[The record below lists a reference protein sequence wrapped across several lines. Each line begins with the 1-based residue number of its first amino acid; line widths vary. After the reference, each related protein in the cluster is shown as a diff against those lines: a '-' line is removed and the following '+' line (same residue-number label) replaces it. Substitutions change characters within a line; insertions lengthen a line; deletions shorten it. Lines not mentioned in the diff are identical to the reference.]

1 MIRARRLAVVLTVW
15 VLAGLVSVGAFKLPA
30 LFFGSG
36 LGAATYRSIIPI
48 SIVATQVDEPTRAK
62 YVHAMETVLRYYNRE
77 FGSILVPAV
86 TLYLYESRE
95 AYEQGL
101 VEVAGIAPNRAHLDA
116 EIGTA
121 MALPRPWWILIN
133 TTRARDVE
141 GLVGHEF
148 MHLMQGAWGDRGPDK
163 RGPSWLSEGMG
174 EWYRARIDES
184 LGVSPRGWWD
194 RIVATEVADRA
205 GVLLTM
211 PLTGAPDG
219 WVRLNARFGRAYDR
233 PSVLYLWAYLAYSR
247 LLTKVSRDDVIRF
260 FHVPHAGPNLNGA
273 FEKVFRMS
281 LGEFEADLNNY
292 IRSLKK

>member
-1 MIRARRLAVVLTVW
+1 MARGRWGRVLTLW
-15 VLAGLVSVGAFKLPA
+15 VLAILVSVGAFKLPA
-30 LFFGSG
+30 LFLGSG
-36 LGAATYRSIIPI
+36 PTAAIYRGLIPI
-48 SIVATQVDEPTRAK
+48 RVVATQVDEPTRAK
-62 YVHAMETVLRYYNRE
+62 YVHAMETVFRYYNRE
-77 FGSILVPAV
+77 FGSIPVPDV
-86 TLYLYESRE
+86 TLYLYGGRE
-95 AYEQGL
+95 TFEQGL
-101 VEVAGIAPNRAHLDA
+101 VEVAGMAPNTAHLLAD
-116 EIGTA
+116 IGTA
-121 MALPRPWWILIN
+121 EALFRSSGILIN
-133 TTRARDVE
+133 TTRTQRIQ

-148 MHLMQGAWGDRGPDK
+148 MHLMQAAWGDRRPDK

-184 LGVSPRGWWD
+184 LGVSPRGSWD
-194 RIVATEVADRA
+194 RIVATEVADKA

-211 PLTGAPDG
+211 PLTGAPHG

-233 PSVLYLWAYLAYSR
+233 PSVLYLWAYFAYSR

-281 LGEFEADLNNY
+281 LGEFDADLNTY